1 MSDRGAQEE
10 RTAEGEARDG
20 AEAIK
25 RTGPFFGAIAA
36 ASGVLSALAGAF
48 LASGIAVP
56 ASFIDTVPATSLG
69 FFLGL
74 IGYVLG
80 ARRFGRAAMVFA
92 AVALLFGLFASQGYV
107 PGLNATDYGPPAR
120 P

>member
-1 MSDRGAQEE
+1 MSDRSAQEGRPADGDGRE
-10 RTAEGEARDG
+10 G

-25 RTGPFFGAIAA
+25 RTGPFFGGAVAA
-36 ASGVLSALAGAF
+36 MGVLSALAGAF
-48 LASGIAVP
+48 LATGIAVA

-74 IGYVLG
+74 IGYSLG
-80 ARRFGRAAMVFA
+80 ARRFGRAAMAFA
-92 AVALLFGLFASQGYV
+92 VVALLFGLFASQGYV
-107 PGLNATDYGPPAR
+107 PGLNATDHGMPAR

>member
-1 MSDRGAQEE
+1 MSDRGAQQE
-10 RTAEGEARDG
+10 RPADGEAPENV
-20 AEAIK
+20 AAIR
-25 RTGPFFGAIAA
+25 RTGPFFGGLAA
-36 ASGVLSALAGAF
+36 ASGVLSALVGAF

-74 IGYVLG
+74 IGYALG
-80 ARRFGRAAMVFA
+80 ARRFGRAAMAFA
-92 AVALLFGLFASQGYV
+92 AVALLFGVFASQGYI
-107 PGLNATDYGPPAR
+107 PGLNATDYGPPAK

>member
-10 RTAEGEARDG
+10 QTDGGDGRVG

-25 RTGPFFGAIAA
+25 RTGPFFGGVVA
-36 ASGVLSALAGAF
+36 ASGVLSALVGAF
-48 LASGIAVP
+48 LASGLIVP

-74 IGYVLG
+74 IGHVLG
-80 ARRFGRAAMVFA
+80 ARRLGRAAMAFA
-92 AVALLFGLFASQGYV
+92 VIALLFGLFASQGYI
-107 PGLNATDYGPPAR
+107 PGLNATDYGPPAK